1 MRHTRPPTTS
11 PPPLSPYHAHIS
23 ALHIIPVTA
32 FITALAAT
40 FFLIFIAVYLY
51 AARELTSTLSLGKV
65 SGAAQTIVKI
75 VRRVAFALFLSFLT
89 VCAYPITVNMW
100 WQDLTTV
107 AGIELFVQSAL
118 MPFSFS
124 LTHVFLFRL
133 LHGSLLEQ
141 GRRVTAASHIAS
153 QGRSAAQEKKTSR
166 LVEMPNET
174 PGTSASNRQQQSGW
188 GGMAKDTVPNPLT
201 GGDNGG
207 GSGGNHEDQ
216 SPWRMD
222 HGKTVL
228 VDVPLHGTADSGEL
242 NNSTTATANSTE
254 VSGAG

>member
-1 MRHTRPPTTS
+1 MHAPHTNPPHTPRL
-11 PPPLSPYHAHIS
+11 PPPYHDHTT
-23 ALHIIPVTA
+23 ALHTFPITA
-32 FITALAAT
+32 SITALAAT

-65 SGAAQTIVKI
+65 SGAAQTIAKI
-75 VRRVAFALFLSFLT
+75 VRRVAFALFLSFLA
-89 VCAYPITVNMW
+89 VCAYPITVNVW
-100 WQDLTTV
+100 WQDLTAV
-107 AGIELFVQSAL
+107 AGLELFVQSAL

-141 GRRVTAASHIAS
+141 GRRVTAASK
-153 QGRSAAQEKKTSR
+153 GRSAAQEKKSSR
-166 LVEMPNET
+166 LVEMPDET
-174 PGTSASNRQQQSGW
+174 PGTSASNRQPQSSG
-188 GGMAKDTVPNPLT
+188 GGMANGKSNNVPNPLN
-201 GGDNGG
+201 GGD
-207 GSGGNHEDQ
+207 HDDQ

-222 HGKTVL
+222 HGNTVL

-242 NNSTTATANSTE
+242 NSSTAATASSTE